1 MNTKKV
7 LLVVILG
14 LVTSAAFAQNGV
26 KGQVV
31 DGETLEGE
39 PFATYSIFIKG
50 EDSPI
55 RMTITKEDGSFSENL
70 KENGTYVIRF
80 SSLGRKDVEKEFI
93 AEGSP
98 VDLGQIPMLNDDETL
113 KSATVTALKPLVKME
128 VDKMTY
134 KVEDDIDSKSM
145 TMLDMLRKVP
155 MVTVDAQDNIT
166 VNGSSSFK
174 VYVDGKPNAM
184 LSSNPSQ
191 IFKMMPASAFKSV
204 EVITNPGAKYDA
216 EGVGGVLNLITD
228 KSTGQKAVQDGY
240 NASLHLQADSQK
252 SLGGGAMLTGQK
264 GKFSFSANLGA
275 MRQTM
280 DGISAELSRQE
291 VDGSGNVLS
300 DLLSSAT
307 VDQTAPGVHGDFTAS
322 YEIDT
327 LRLLTAT
334 AGIMDFRT
342 RENQNSVMSMTT
354 GGTVLD
360 YDSRTDANYRFS
372 TYRAGLDYQR
382 SFAGKEGRMLTASYL
397 LSTRPNATNSDNYF
411 SIASIPDRRS
421 LNNENMTEHTV
432 QVDYTSPLRE
442 GRTLSTGL
450 KFISRNNSSS
460 SNYYLDSDGTWV
472 LSPTESIDY
481 QHLNS
486 IIGAYGEYGFTEE
499 KWSGKAG
506 LRYEHTFQSVRYS
519 SGAGSDFK
527 LDYGN
532 FVPSASIQYNLG
544 MTSNIGLSYNL
555 RISRPGIGYLNP
567 YVDQTNYTSKSY
579 GNTNLE
585 TEKSHNANLVFN
597 FYTPVV
603 MLNLTGRYSYCG
615 NRINAY
621 SFYDSEGILN
631 TTYGN
636 IVREQNAGVNAF
648 INVNLGQKTRVYSN
662 LGTSYVSLVS
672 EERGLK
678 NGGWNFN
685 SFSGIQQTLP
695 WDLRLSMNLI
705 LNSKNYQLDG
715 YTSGFSAIMGGLSKT
730 FFDDKLTVGFNA
742 VAGLSKGG
750 RLVFSSETRGSDYVS
765 SMKTDI
771 PLARVGINL
780 SYSFGT
786 AKNIRVRKAERTISN
801 DDVLQKSSEAT
812 STGSTALSGGSM

>member
-1 MNTKKV
+1 MNIKKV
-7 LLVVILG
+7 QLVVILG

-31 DGETLEGE
+31 DGETLVGE

-55 RMTITKEDGSFSENL
+55 RMTITKEDGSFSEKL
-70 KENGTYVIRF
+70 QENGTYVIRF

-342 RENQNSVMSMTT
+342 RENQNSVLSMTT

-372 TYRAGLDYQR
+372 VPGL
-382 SFAGKEGRMLTASYL
+382 T
-397 LSTRPNATNSDNYF
+397 
-411 SIASIPDRRS
+411 
-421 LNNENMTEHTV
+421 
-432 QVDYTSPLRE
+432 TSA
-442 GRTLSTGL
+442 
-450 KFISRNNSSS
+450 
-460 SNYYLDSDGTWV
+460 
-472 LSPTESIDY
+472 LSP
-481 QHLNS
+481 
-486 IIGAYGEYGFTEE
+486 
-499 KWSGKAG
+499 
-506 LRYEHTFQSVRYS
+506 
-519 SGAGSDFK
+519 
-527 LDYGN
+527 
-532 FVPSASIQYNLG
+532 
-544 MTSNIGLSYNL
+544 
-555 RISRPGIGYLNP
+555 
-567 YVDQTNYTSKSY
+567 
-579 GNTNLE
+579 
-585 TEKSHNANLVFN
+585 
-597 FYTPVV
+597 
-603 MLNLTGRYSYCG
+603 GR
-615 NRINAY
+615 
-621 SFYDSEGILN
+621 
-631 TTYGN
+631 
-636 IVREQNAGVNAF
+636 
-648 INVNLGQKTRVYSN
+648 K
-662 LGTSYVSLVS
+662 
-672 EERGLK
+672 
-678 NGGWNFN
+678 
-685 SFSGIQQTLP
+685 
-695 WDLRLSMNLI
+695 
-705 LNSKNYQLDG
+705 DG
-715 YTSGFSAIMGGLSKT
+715 C
-730 FFDDKLTVGFNA
+730 
-742 VAGLSKGG
+742 
-750 RLVFSSETRGSDYVS
+750 
-765 SMKTDI
+765 
-771 PLARVGINL
+771 
-780 SYSFGT
+780 
-786 AKNIRVRKAERTISN
+786 
-801 DDVLQKSSEAT
+801 
-812 STGSTALSGGSM
+812 